1 MRRCLYILL
10 GIGLSAFHCNAD
22 TRWCSIAVGG
32 SSEALIYPP
41 IARAARVYGVVLSRV
56 TYSTTGEVVRVE
68 AISGPPMLSNSLG
81 EQMGKWSIKTDATG
95 EGLCQSLVIADFRLH
110 DSSDPVPIR
119 PTFPAIS
126 SILRLSA
133 DGETFCL
140 CDPNAEIRTSW
151 RNPFL
156 HLGYAVKRGVA
167 RLLRHP
173 N

>member
-1 MRRCLYILL
+1 MRRCLYILICV
-10 GIGLSAFHCNAD
+10 GICAFQCKAD
-22 TRWCSIAVGG
+22 TRWCSITGGG
-32 SSEALIYPP
+32 SSDTLFYPP
-41 IARAARVYGVVLSRV
+41 IARAAFVHGVVLSRV
-56 TYSTTGEVVRVE
+56 TYSTTGQVVKVE
-68 AISGPPMLSNSLG
+68 AISGPPMLSTSLS
-81 EQMGKWSIKTDATG
+81 EQMGKWTVRTDATG